1 MQAVLP
7 VRVRGTDASGA
18 TFEAL
23 AHTLDVTPTGARLG
37 AIHHSLKV
45 LDTLTI
51 LYRQRRMEFTV
62 VWTKLLDG
70 TQEYQVG
77 LHSFSQEKD
86 LWGMNLFTPTGM
98 FREVQVAGVAW
109 SEENMKYFRKT
120 LWSNELWSNE
130 DGQDVAEYSIM
141 LAVILV
147 IVVGTVRLIGSN
159 AGNVFSLVG
168 SSISSQ

>member
-70 TQEYQVG
+70 TQEYQIG

-86 LWGMNLFTPTGM
+86 LWGMNLFTPTGL
-98 FREVQVAGVAW
+98 FRGAQVAGA
-109 SEENMKYFRKT
+109 
-120 LWSNELWSNE
+120 
-130 DGQDVAEYSIM
+130 A
-141 LAVILV
+141 
-147 IVVGTVRLIGSN
+147 
-159 AGNVFSLVG
+159 
-168 SSISSQ
+168 